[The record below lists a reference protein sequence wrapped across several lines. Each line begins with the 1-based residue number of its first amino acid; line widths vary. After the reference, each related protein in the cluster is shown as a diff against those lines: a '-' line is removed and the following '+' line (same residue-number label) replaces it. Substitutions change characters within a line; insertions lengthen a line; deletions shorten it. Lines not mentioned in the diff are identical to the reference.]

1 MSEFE
6 FDTDGIEPMRPLGAL
21 PPATYNFVV
30 VDAEVKDAKSGR
42 GQYLQVT
49 SDVQDGDMAGMK
61 LFDRFNI
68 VHDNKTAEEIGRR
81 QLAAF
86 LHSIELVRVADT
98 DELIGREFA
107 AELKVDR
114 NKETGAESNKVAAY
128 ITRGAAPAAKPAA
141 SKPAPASA
149 KPAPPWQRNKA
160 A

>member
-1 MSEFE
+1 MSKFD
-6 FDTDGIEPMRPLGAL
+6 FDTDGIDPMRPLGAL

-68 VHDNKTAEEIGRR
+68 AHENKTAEDIGRR

-86 LHSIELVRVADT
+86 LHSIELPRVTDT
-98 DELIGREFA
+98 DELIGREFT
-107 AELKVDR
+107 AEVKVDR

-128 ITRGAAPAAKPAA
+128 ITRGAKPAA
-141 SKPAPASA
+141 SKPAAPVAAAKAS
-149 KPAPPWQRNKA
+149 PPWQRNKA

>member
-1 MSEFE
+1 MSKFD
-6 FDTDGIEPMRPLGAL
+6 FDTDGIDPMRPLGAL

-68 VHDNKTAEEIGRR
+68 AHENKTAEDIGRR

-86 LHSIELVRVADT
+86 LHSIELPRVTDT
-98 DELIGREFA
+98 DELIGREFT
-107 AELKVDR
+107 AEVKVDR

-128 ITRGAAPAAKPAA
+128 ITRGAKPAAAKPAA
-141 SKPAPASA
+141 PAAA
-149 KPAPPWQRNKA
+149 KAVPPWQKKVA
-160 A
+160 

>member
-1 MSEFE
+1 MSKFD
-6 FDTDGIEPMRPLGAL
+6 FDTDGIDPMRPMGAL

-68 VHDNKTAEEIGRR
+68 AHENKTAEDIGRR

-86 LHSIELVRVADT
+86 LHSIELPRVTDT
-98 DELIGREFA
+98 DELIGREFT
-107 AELKVDR
+107 AEVKVDR

-128 ITRGAAPAAKPAA
+128 ITRGAKPAA
-141 SKPAPASA
+141 SKPAAPAAA
-149 KPAPPWQRNKA
+149 KASPPWAKKA
-160 A
+160 AA